1 MLSFA
6 SPLLEPAIFHFLL
19 MFDFFLPTRLWRLL
33 VLFAAGGLLQSCGH
47 ALPELP
53 GFDAATWR
61 SDPYA
66 CRNLR
71 RAAGPALIR
80 GKEQLYEA
88 RANDVTALLGPPDE
102 EELRAGT
109 EKVYYYYLEPGTQ
122 CQPRHV
128 RSGAACLSLRFGP
141 IGTVT
146 EVLMDPVRAAK

>member
-1 MLSFA
+1 MPISI
-6 SPLLEPAIFHFLL
+6 PAG
-19 MFDFFLPTRLWRLL
+19 PSRLL
-33 VLFAAGGLLQSCGH
+33 VASIVACGLLSGCGH

-66 CRNLR
+66 CLDKR
-71 RAAGPALIR
+71 RAAVPALLR
-80 GKEQLYEA
+80 SKEKLYEA
-88 RANDVTALLGPPDE
+88 RANDVTALLGQPDE

-122 CQPRHV
+122 CQGRHL
-128 RSGAACLSLRFGP
+128 RSGAACISLRFGP

-146 EVLMDPVRAAK
+146 EVLSDPLTPKRP